1 MSSGV
6 AGTGTKAS
14 VRTKA
19 GISILMPIYNG
30 VEFFNESLQSV
41 LDQTVNDWEL
51 LIAINGHPPNSQVY
65 QTVLRQVNAITVNGI
80 IEDKRVRLLD
90 YHDCKGKAA
99 TLNKMITECKY
110 NYVALLDVDD
120 IWHPEK
126 LAAQFPFLMLNY
138 DVVGTRC
145 VYFGDIN
152 NVVPQI
158 PIADISQFD
167 FLSVNPIINSS
178 VIIKKKFAHW
188 DTTLFVEDYDLW
200 LSLRVQGRR
209 FYNCEEVLVK
219 HRIHKTSAFNAQ
231 GNDNHV
237 AALRKSYAH
246 RIKP

>member
-1 MSSGV
+1 MSSG
-6 AGTGTKAS
+6 TSAS
-14 VRTKA
+14 TSTRARPTS
-19 GISILMPIYNG
+19 ISILMPIYNG

-41 LDQTVNDWEL
+41 LDQTVDEWEL
-51 LIAINGHPPNSQVY
+51 LIAINGHPPNSEVY
-65 QTVLRQVNAITVNGI
+65 QTVLKQVNSITVNGI

-120 IWHPEK
+120 VWHPEK
-126 LAAQFPFLMLNY
+126 LAAQIPFLMLNY

-152 NVVPQI
+152 NVVPKI
-158 PIADISQFD
+158 PTADISQFN
-167 FLSVNPIINSS
+167 FLAVNPIINSS
-178 VIIKKKFAHW
+178 SIIKKKFAHW
-188 DTTLFVEDYDLW
+188 DTTLFGVEDYDLW
-200 LSLRVQGRR
+200 LSMRAQGRR

-219 HRIHKTSAFNAQ
+219 HRIHQTSAFNAQ
-231 GNDNHV
+231 GNNNHV
-237 AALRKSYAH
+237 AALRQAYAH

>member
-1 MSSGV
+1 MSSSV
-6 AGTGTKAS
+6 AGTGTGTGNARAGTRAS
-14 VRTKA
+14 RTS
-19 GISILMPIYNG
+19 ISILMPIYNG

-41 LDQTVNDWEL
+41 LDQTVEEWEL
-51 LIAINGHPPNSQVY
+51 LIAINGHPPNSEVY
-65 QTVLRQVNAITVNGI
+65 QKVLKQVNAITANV
-80 IEDKRVRLLD
+80 RVLD
-90 YHDCKGKAA
+90 YHDCKGKAE

-126 LAAQFPFLMLNY
+126 LAAQIPFLMLNY

-145 VYFGDIN
+145 IYFGDIN
-152 NVVPQI
+152 NVVPKI
-158 PIADISQFD
+158 PTGDISQFD

-219 HRIHKTSAFNAQ
+219 HRIHQTSAFNAQ
-231 GNDNHV
+231 GNNNHV
-237 AALRKSYAH
+237 AALRQSYAH

>member
-1 MSSGV
+1 
-6 AGTGTKAS
+6 
-14 VRTKA
+14 
-19 GISILMPIYNG
+19 MPIYNG

-41 LDQTVNDWEL
+41 LDQTVEEWEL
-51 LIAINGHPPNSQVY
+51 LIAINGHPPNSEVY
-65 QTVLRQVNAITVNGI
+65 QKVLKQVNAITANV
-80 IEDKRVRLLD
+80 RVLD
-90 YHDCKGKAA
+90 YHDCKGKAE

-126 LAAQFPFLMLNY
+126 LAAQIPFLMLNY

-145 VYFGDIN
+145 IYFGDIN
-152 NVVPQI
+152 NVVPKI
-158 PIADISQFD
+158 PTGDISQFD

-219 HRIHKTSAFNAQ
+219 HRIHQTSAFNAQ
-231 GNDNHV
+231 GNNNHV
-237 AALRKSYAH
+237 AALRQSYAH

>member
-1 MSSGV
+1 MSSG
-6 AGTGTKAS
+6 AGTRARPTS
-14 VRTKA
+14 
-19 GISILMPIYNG
+19 ISILMPIYNG

-41 LDQTVNDWEL
+41 LDQTVDEWEL
-51 LIAINGHPPNSQVY
+51 LIAINGHPPNSEVY
-65 QTVLRQVNAITVNGI
+65 QTVLKQVNSITVNGV

-120 IWHPEK
+120 VWHPEK
-126 LAAQFPFLMLNY
+126 LAAQIPFLMLNY

-152 NVVPQI
+152 NVVPKI
-158 PIADISQFD
+158 PTADISQFN
-167 FLSVNPIINSS
+167 FLAVNPIINSS
-178 VIIKKKFAHW
+178 SIIKKKFAHW

-219 HRIHKTSAFNAQ
+219 HRIHQTSAFNAQ
-231 GNDNHV
+231 GNNNHV
-237 AALRKSYAH
+237 AALKQTYA
-246 RIKP
+246 RRFTS